1 MEGVEDL
8 VEAAPVGHGERFQGK
23 DKNMTMN
30 RINSFK
36 SAPVSGG
43 LSARG
48 VYIIF
53 LVIFLSVVSLR
64 AQKPLPELW
73 GLHVHDEAHILSQT
87 FIDQLENQLK
97 EYEDSTSNEIAV
109 LLISSLDGESLED
122 YSMRVAEKWKLGK
135 EEKDNGALL
144 LIVVDEHKMRIE
156 TGYGLEGVLTDAVCS
171 RIIRNELAPNF
182 RQDNYEAGV
191 NAGINAI
198 VRAIGG
204 EYTADEGDSMKPE
217 LGWKERILIGLFI
230 FGILGI
236 FTVLGLFIPGCGGW
250 VLYAFL
256 IPFYAAFPLVVLGTS
271 AGLLVLGAYA
281 IGFPILKLLL
291 GKTEWGSKMAKKMAN
306 TSGGTGRWSSGSG
319 WSAGSGG
326 GRSSGGFSGGGGS
339 FGGGGSSGSW

>member
-1 MEGVEDL
+1 
-8 VEAAPVGHGERFQGK
+8 VEAAPVDHGKRFQRKG
-23 DKNMTMN
+23 NYMTRN
-30 RINSFK
+30 GINSFK
-36 SAPVSGG
+36 SAP
-43 LSARG
+43 LSDGSPART
-48 VYIIF
+48 VYILF
-53 LVIFLSVVSLR
+53 LVVFFSIVASR

-73 GLHVHDEAHILSQT
+73 GLHVHDEAHVLSQP

-97 EYEDSTSNEIAV
+97 EYDDSTSNEIAV

-122 YSMRVAEKWKLGK
+122 YSLRVAEKWKLGK
-135 EEKDNGALL
+135 GEKDNGALL

-191 NAGINAI
+191 NAGIRAMI
-198 VRAIGG
+198 RAIGG
-204 EYTADEGDSMKPE
+204 EYIAEGEDNINSE
-217 LGWKERILIGLFI
+217 LGMKERILIGMFI

-236 FTVLGLFIPGCGGW
+236 FTVLGLFVPGCGGW
-250 VLYAFL
+250 FLYAFL

-271 AGLLVLGAYA
+271 AGLLVLGVYA
-281 IGFPILKLLL
+281 IGFPILKLVL

-306 TSGGTGRWSSGSG
+306 TSGGKGSWSSGSG

>member
-1 MEGVEDL
+1 MVC
-8 VEAAPVGHGERFQGK
+8 
-23 DKNMTMN
+23 T
-30 RINSFK
+30 
-36 SAPVSGG
+36 
-43 LSARG
+43 
-48 VYIIF
+48 F
-53 LVIFLSVVSLR
+53 LVIIFSVVSLR

-73 GLHVHDEAHILSQT
+73 GLHVHDEAHVLSQP

-97 EYEDSTSNEIAV
+97 KYEDSTSNEIAI
-109 LLISSLDGESLED
+109 LLISSLDGESLEE
-122 YSMRVAEKWKLGK
+122 YSLRVAEKWKLGK

-144 LIVVDEHKMRIE
+144 LIVVDDHKMRIE

-191 NAGINAI
+191 SSGIEAMI
-198 VRAIGG
+198 GAIGG
-204 EYTADEGDSMKPE
+204 EYTGEMDGSENPE

-230 FGILGI
+230 FVILGI

-250 VLYAFL
+250 FLYAFL

-271 AGLLVLGAYA
+271 TGLIILGAYI

-291 GKTEWGSKMAKKMAN
+291 GKTEWGSKMAKKMAS
-306 TSGGTGRWSSGSG
+306 TSGNKGGWSSGSG

-326 GRSSGGFSGGGGS
+326 GRSSGGFSGGGGG